1 MQIGIIRK
9 NARGVFTGSIST
21 LDLGVVMVALR
32 GVMQNPNKPDL
43 PAFEVMAYRPGQS
56 FQNAVKL
63 GALWEKTYRDGSGQ
77 VFLQGQLNDPSFPK
91 PLRVACFTIS
101 DGEEK
106 GNLSVVWDDGK
117 RRNRQTEDAKEETAD
132 HGDGLG
138 TSTAGDG
145 FGWNG
150 QNQNQD
156 DYDYQP

>member
-9 NARGVFTGSIST
+9 NARGVHVGSVNT
-21 LDLGVVMVALR
+21 LDLGMVNVALR
-32 GVMQNPNKPDL
+32 EIPQNPNKPDL
-43 PAFEVMAYRPGQS
+43 PAFDVMAWRPGQS

-63 GALWEKTYRDGSGQ
+63 GALWEKTYRDGSGT

-91 PLRVACFTIS
+91 ALRVACFTIS

-117 RRNRQTEDAKEETAD
+117 RRKSQTSDEQETANRD
-132 HGDGLG
+132 DGLG
-138 TSTAGDG
+138 NSTANDG
-145 FGWNG
+145 FGYQN